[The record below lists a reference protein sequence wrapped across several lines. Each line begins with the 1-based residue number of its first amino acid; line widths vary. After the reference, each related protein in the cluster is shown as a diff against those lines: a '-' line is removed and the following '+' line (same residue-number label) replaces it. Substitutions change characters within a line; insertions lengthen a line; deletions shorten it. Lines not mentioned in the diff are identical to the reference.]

1 MADYR
6 NGPKEFEERVINIDR
21 VARVVKGGRRFRF
34 RATVI
39 VGDRKGRVGMGIAK
53 ASDVT
58 GAISKAVSYATKSLI
73 TVPLFRH
80 GTLPFE
86 AEAKFRGAHVLLKP
100 AGPGTGVIAGG
111 AVRDTMEVAGV
122 TDVLSKSLGSSN
134 KINIGYATLAALK
147 QLIRYSE
154 LHPRQAP
161 AASKSVKSKQDV
173 EAK

>member
-1 MADYR
+1 MAEYR
-6 NGPKEFEERVINIDR
+6 DKPKEFEERVINIDR

-39 VGDRKGRVGMGIAK
+39 VGDKKGRVGMGIAK

-58 GAISKAVSYATKSLI
+58 GAISKAVSQATKSLI

-86 AEAKFRGAHVLLKP
+86 SSAKFRGAHVLLKP

-111 AVRDTMEVAGV
+111 AVRDIMEVSGIS
-122 TDVLSKSLGSSN
+122 DVLSKSLGSSN
-134 KINIGYATLAALK
+134 KINIGYATLKALD
-147 QLIRYSE
+147 QLIKYSDM
-154 LHPRQAP
+154 HPRQAKTAGP
-161 AASKSVKSKQDV
+161 AKKVTTTK
-173 EAK
+173 